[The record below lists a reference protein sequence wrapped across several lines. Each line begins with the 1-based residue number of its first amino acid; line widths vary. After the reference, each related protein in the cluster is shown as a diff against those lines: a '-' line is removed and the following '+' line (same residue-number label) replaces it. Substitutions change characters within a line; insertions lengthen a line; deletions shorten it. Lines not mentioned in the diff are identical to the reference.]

1 MSLSTRLTLAMVGLV
16 LLTALAV
23 GWLTY
28 RNLEAA
34 ILPRALDRVE
44 TRVRASAVDLDRHVR
59 GPRSDI
65 LGFRSAVALEGLVR
79 ASFAGGRDPIDGTS
93 LATWRDRMAARYVAE
108 LTNKPSYTQF
118 RIIGVADG
126 GRELLRVDRSGPAGA
141 IRVVPEAELQ
151 QKGDRG
157 YFQEAIKIG
166 PDDIYVSAID
176 LNQENGVIET
186 PHVPTVRVAAV
197 IQTPDHKPFGIVII
211 NVDMR
216 PLFNEIRSEARP
228 GNGFYVINDRG
239 DYLVHPDKSRE
250 FGFELGRPFRWQD
263 EYLELARSAA
273 SNTSGSYVITDTAG
287 ERGAA
292 GVAWVRPGGGPR
304 VAVIEVV
311 PNATMMAPAAAVRR
325 ASLLVGV
332 AAVLCA
338 ALIAVWLA
346 RSFARPLVQMTRA
359 VEGFAGGQPVSVPT
373 DARGEIGVLAR
384 AFNRMVTDSKE
395 KTAALQESEQM
406 ARGIIESALDAF
418 VQMDESGCV
427 VDWNSQAEA
436 IFGWSRDE
444 AVGKVLADLIVPAA
458 HRKAHK
464 EGLARYLRT
473 GESSILGK
481 RFEIAAERRDGR
493 ELKVELSVTALRR
506 GGKYVFNAFIRDLT
520 EQRAAEEQLR
530 QSQKMESVGQLTG
543 GIAHDFNNILT
554 VITGTIDILAESV
567 ADKPQMA
574 AIAKMI
580 DDAADRGAN
589 LTRHLLAFARKQP
602 LQPRNTDINALIVES
617 AKLLRPTLG
626 EHVEIESMLEDDAWT
641 AMVDPNQLTTA
652 VVNLAINAR
661 DAMPQ
666 GGRLTLETGNVYLD
680 ESYTHVH
687 QDVAPGPYVM
697 IAVSDTGTGIPAA
710 IRDKVFEPFFTTKG
724 TGKGTGLGL
733 SMVYGF
739 VKQSAGHIKIYSE
752 EGHGTTIKIYLPRAG
767 HDATQ
772 TLEASASAAIEGGN
786 ETIMVVEDD
795 DLVRNYVVAQI
806 RSMGYTPLAAPNA
819 AEALKLIDDGAPFDL
834 LFTDVIMPGSMNGR
848 ELADEAVKRRPS
860 LKVLFTSGYTEN
872 AIVHHGRLDPGVLLL
887 AKPYRKSDLARMIRT
902 ALDVA
907 QHAAVAAP

>member
-1 MSLSTRLTLAMVGLV
+1 
-16 LLTALAV
+16 
-23 GWLTY
+23 
-28 RNLEAA
+28 
-34 ILPRALDRVE
+34 
-44 TRVRASAVDLDRHVR
+44 
-59 GPRSDI
+59 
-65 LGFRSAVALEGLVR
+65 
-79 ASFAGGRDPIDGTS
+79 
-93 LATWRDRMAARYVAE
+93 
-108 LTNKPSYTQF
+108 
-118 RIIGVADG
+118 
-126 GRELLRVDRSGPAGA
+126 
-141 IRVVPEAELQ
+141 
-151 QKGDRG
+151 
-157 YFQEAIKIG
+157 
-166 PDDIYVSAID
+166 
-176 LNQENGVIET
+176 
-186 PHVPTVRVAAV
+186 
-197 IQTPDHKPFGIVII
+197 
-211 NVDMR
+211 
-216 PLFNEIRSEARP
+216 
-228 GNGFYVINDRG
+228 
-239 DYLVHPDKSRE
+239 
-250 FGFELGRPFRWQD
+250 
-263 EYLELARSAA
+263 
-273 SNTSGSYVITDTAG
+273 
-287 ERGAA
+287 
-292 GVAWVRPGGGPR
+292 
-304 VAVIEVV
+304 
-311 PNATMMAPAAAVRR
+311 
-325 ASLLVGV
+325 
-332 AAVLCA
+332 
-338 ALIAVWLA
+338 
-346 RSFARPLVQMTRA
+346 
-359 VEGFAGGQPVSVPT
+359 
-373 DARGEIGVLAR
+373 
-384 AFNRMVTDSKE
+384 
-395 KTAALQESEQM
+395 
-406 ARGIIESALDAF
+406 
-418 VQMDESGCV
+418 
-427 VDWNSQAEA
+427 
-436 IFGWSRDE
+436 
-444 AVGKVLADLIVPAA
+444 
-458 HRKAHK
+458 
-464 EGLARYLRT
+464 
-473 GESSILGK
+473 
-481 RFEIAAERRDGR
+481 
-493 ELKVELSVTALRR
+493 
-506 GGKYVFNAFIRDLT
+506 
-520 EQRAAEEQLR
+520 
-530 QSQKMESVGQLTG
+530 VGQLTG

-554 VITGTIDILAESV
+554 VITGTIDILAEAV

-772 TLEASASAAIEGGN
+772 TLEASASTAIEGGS

-806 RSMGYTPLAAPNA
+806 RSMGYTPLAAANA

-848 ELADEAVKRRPS
+848 GLADEAVKRRPS

-907 QHAAVAAP
+907 QHAAVAVS